1 MANNT
6 NIIIISVIGGL
17 VVLMGLGGM
26 LGGGKKDDSSKKLH
40 SHVTT
45 DYATHWHSKDVAS
58 RKLENAK
65 VGRSIVI
72 QKAADTDN
80 FYNTRSSGG
89 KKTKKNKTAKP
100 KRR

>member
-6 NIIIISVIGGL
+6 NVIIISVIGGF
-17 VVLMGLGGM
+17 VVLMGLGG
-26 LGGGKKDDSSKKLH
+26 LLGGKKEPKKMH

-58 RKLENAK
+58 RKLASAK

-72 QKAADTDN
+72 QKTGETDN

-89 KKTKKNKTAKP
+89 KKSKNKTAKS
-100 KRR
+100 KIH

>member
-1 MANNT
+1 MANNQ
-6 NIIIISVIGGL
+6 NIIIISAIGGF
-17 VVLMGLGGM
+17 VVLMGLGGI
-26 LGGGKKDDSSKKLH
+26 LGGKKNKKLH

-72 QKAADTDN
+72 QKAANTDN

-89 KKTKKNKTAKP
+89 KKTKYNKTAKT
-100 KRR
+100 KTR